1 LGTQEPVFGRDAR
14 STFFEGALVVFGV
27 VEAIDEEVR
36 DNPEKNTKTDPEES
50 EAVLPGVEAV
60 DGLESIRISCEE
72 GEEDGEGE
80 SCVEAEEEDRWLRDQ
95 HL

>member
-1 LGTQEPVFGRDAR
+1 VFGRDAR
-14 STFFEGALVVFGV
+14 SAFFEGALVVVGV

-36 DNPEKNTKTDPEES
+36 ENPEKNTKTDSEES

-60 DGLESIRISCEE
+60 DGLESVRISCEE

-80 SCVEAEEEDRWLRDQ
+80 RRVEAEEEDCRLGDQ
-95 HL
+95 HV

>member
-1 LGTQEPVFGRDAR
+1 VFGRDAR
-14 STFFEGALVVFGV
+14 SAFFEGALVVVGV

-36 DNPEKNTKTDPEES
+36 ENPEKNTKTDSEES

-60 DGLESIRISCEE
+60 DGLESVRISCEE

-80 SCVEAEEEDRWLRDQ
+80 RCVEAEEEDCRLGDQ
-95 HL
+95 HV